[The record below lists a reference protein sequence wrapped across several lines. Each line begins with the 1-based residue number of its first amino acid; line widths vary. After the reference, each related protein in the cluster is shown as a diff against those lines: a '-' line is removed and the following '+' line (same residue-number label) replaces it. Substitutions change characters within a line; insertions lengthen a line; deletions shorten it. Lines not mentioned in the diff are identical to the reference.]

1 MFSVQRSEVTYL
13 TSVIAE
19 RRDRSLPAMVGAL
32 LRIIP
37 ES

>member
-1 MFSVQRSEVTYL
+1 VRYL

-32 LRIIP
+32 LKIIP
-37 ES
+37 ESGVAIL